1 MDTTIRSLKQNLKAV
16 TNSLKYAYSN
26 GPLEGVNRKIKAIG
40 RTAYGYRNFDHYRT
54 RIQMELFA

>member
-26 GPLEGVNRKIKAIG
+26 GPLEGVNRKIKVIG
-40 RTAYGYRNFDHYRT
+40 RTAYGYRNFDYY
-54 RIQMELFA
+54 